1 VEDDRSAR
9 RAISAILRLRGF
21 AVSESGCVAEALRVL
36 SDRVLPPPD
45 WILLD
50 LMLPDGSGI
59 DVMREVRT
67 RGLTSKICIVTGCC
81 TELLREARLA
91 GADHLFT
98 KPLDVK
104 GLICAL
110 ITQEVGET

>member
-1 VEDDRSAR
+1 M
-9 RAISAILRLRGF
+9 
-21 AVSESGCVAEALRVL
+21 SESGSVGEALRAL

-45 WILLD
+45 WIVLD

-59 DVMREVRT
+59 DVMRAVRAW
-67 RGLTSKICIVTGCC
+67 GMNCKVCIVTGCC

-91 GADHLFT
+91 GAAHLFT

-104 GLICAL
+104 GLITTL
-110 ITQEVGET
+110 MTQEVGEA